1 MPINEGN
8 LRGSA
13 DLPEKNNR
21 QNQGDPPRSNL
32 PMADNLAGDVF
43 SAAMDR
49 LGALESNRLFLFV
62 FVFIYFIYFPSVG
75 LIFKHC

>member
-1 MPINEGN
+1 
-8 LRGSA
+8 
-13 DLPEKNNR
+13 
-21 QNQGDPPRSNL
+21 
-32 PMADNLAGDVF
+32 MADNLAGDVF

-75 LIFKHC
+75 SIFKHC